1 MNTSVKV
8 SFYWL
13 LIAFGLVLQS
23 NIELM
28 QRVFFSAEVN
38 NASGAEGI
46 PTPVHILFLVS
57 MIIPAIFSFLNT
69 KLSENKIF
77 IWISIVYAI
86 LLLIINVYHFIADGI
101 SDLSNI
107 SKIIT
112 LLFVP
117 IINAFLVFELFQL
130 RKGNK

>member
-28 QRVFFSAEVN
+28 QRVFFSVEVN

-77 IWISIVYAI
+77 LWLSIVYAI